1 MESPSEQAIVSLRGV
16 NLMQSGKLVLAD
28 VSMEVMPGEFIY
40 LIGKTGSGKSTL
52 LKTMYAA
59 HTIHSGKGEV
69 CGYSLHEM
77 KEKDI
82 PYLRRKL
89 GFVFQDFQ
97 LLTDRTVYENLSFAL
112 QATGWENQDSIQ
124 QRMDDVLAEVG
135 LSGRGGDMPY
145 QLSGGE
151 QQRLV
156 VARAILN
163 NPPIILADEPT
174 GNLDPETTDEIMRLL
189 IKVNREHNTAVFM
202 ATHNYAILNKYPA
215 KIFSCKEQSVYTEK
229 GLIL

>member
-1 MESPSEQAIVSLRGV
+1 MESSSEQAIVSLRGV
-16 NLMQSGKLVLAD
+16 NLMQSGKLVLAE
-28 VSMEVMPGEFIY
+28 VKMEVMPGEFIY

-59 HTIHSGKGEV
+59 HSIHSGEAEV
-69 CGYSLHEM
+69 CGYSLHNM
-77 KEKDI
+77 KEKEI

-97 LLTDRTVYENLSFAL
+97 LLTDRTVYDNLEFAL
-112 QATGWENQDSIQ
+112 RATGWENQDSIQ
-124 QRMDDVLAEVG
+124 QRMDDVLGEVG

-174 GNLDPETTDEIMRLL
+174 GNLDPDTTDEIMRLL

-229 GLIL
+229 GLMI